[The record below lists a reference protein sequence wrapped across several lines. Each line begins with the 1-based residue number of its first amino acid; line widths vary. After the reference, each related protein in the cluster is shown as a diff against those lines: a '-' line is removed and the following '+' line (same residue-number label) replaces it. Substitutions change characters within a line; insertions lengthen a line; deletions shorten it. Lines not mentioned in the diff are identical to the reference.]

1 MGNNGYEL
9 WFIKLGGFFFFDEEE
24 EEENFEVYTFS
35 KQYNHRNISHE
46 HDFYFFQRLLS
57 YDLIFKII

>member
-1 MGNNGYEL
+1 MATNCGLSNLE
-9 WFIKLGGFFFFDEEE
+9 GFFFFLMKKKKKKKTY
-24 EEENFEVYTFS
+24 EVYTFS